1 MNGKDLPAMHSN
13 LFWCLLVVFT
23 ARPAQRSRVT
33 FRRNVSLG
41 RLCCERKR
49 AKFEEAKERL
59 C

>member
-1 MNGKDLPAMHSN
+1 MNRKDLPAMHST
-13 LFWCLLVVFT
+13 LFFVSACRFT